1 MCLYVEHTFSHYQ
14 RNLIYNT
21 QFMQFCILQSYIV
34 YLSTMNRIHWVHLH
48 KACVYF
54 VLLQYNFMCWAC
66 TIPMYVSFFLMFC
79 AFILFHFVCVKNFIC
94 QFYKPFIYVLCFS
107 SSFFAHS
114 LNCCLQYYSV
124 IIVNSATLYYCRGG
138 RRRRRSRLL
147 RRLLNIYDMYC
158 FYVCMSDWVSVL
170 CVCLHWN
177 TLSLILLQIE
187 AFICLHIVCYGI
199 LLRFMLSLYPS
210 PIMCTIHL
218 MGDENERKR
227 VENKAKN

>member
-1 MCLYVEHTFSHYQ
+1 MCVRVCLYVEHTFSHYQ

-48 KACVYF
+48 KACVCM
-54 VLLQYNFMCWAC
+54 VLRFT
-66 TIPMYVSFFLMFC
+66 TIYLYALSMHDTNVCFLFLMFC
-79 AFILFHFVCVKNFIC
+79 AFMLFHFVCVKNFIC

-138 RRRRRSRLL
+138 RRRRLL
-147 RRLLNIYDMYC
+147 RRLLNICIVSM
-158 FYVCMSDWVSVL
+158 FVWVIEWVC
-170 CVCLHWN
+170 CVYAYIE
-177 TLSLILLQIE
+177 IL
-187 AFICLHIVCYGI
+187 
-199 LLRFMLSLYPS
+199 
-210 PIMCTIHL
+210 
-218 MGDENERKR
+218 
-227 VENKAKN
+227 